1 MKTEK
6 LLNAMGSLSDEL
18 VKDAAIAGR
27 TDKKRFLWKPFI
39 VSAACLCLLLTAAF
53 SARHFLSDRPP
64 EVTGPTASAPQ
75 LDSDALKYGQIDFFS
90 AANKVDAGV
99 SGTGYQWIDGT
110 SNPTGGL
117 STEPAVPKLFFSHVG
132 VQVVAKAVED
142 LGIYEELYPYGW
154 GFYFTQYRV
163 IRMEVI
169 DPLESGLEGTFYYLL
184 PADLT
189 GDLTQYDAFLISM
202 YQRPKNDMLR
212 GENQITAFEYLF
224 QDHQEAPERGCMI
237 PFTDGV
243 FDVSLWE
250 IWWQD
255 RSHRYGYE
263 YLKDQLENE
272 ADKWVVFEGA
282 TLEEALQRRKLQ
294 TENWDATAT
303 YRQAKQYDFQSK
315 AARQAM
321 VYWKPFENGVFCSDR
336 FISSPDRYGVRR
348 YIGGCPTNEW
358 YYIDL
363 EDEKITASEY
373 AFTDEDFENLP
384 DLAAYIAS
392 LDLAQ
397 IAPQHTDT
405 AGKVLIYN
413 SAAGWYEK
421 TESGVYSIV
430 RIAWRYYDEENT
442 HIEYYDE
449 TFILLSET
457 GDHIISR
464 EELKEQIGE
473 NPNISE
479 EAYGVG
485 IPMPM
490 V

>member
-1 MKTEK
+1 M
-6 LLNAMGSLSDEL
+6 
-18 VKDAAIAGR
+18 
-27 TDKKRFLWKPFI
+27 
-39 VSAACLCLLLTAAF
+39 
-53 SARHFLSDRPP
+53 
-64 EVTGPTASAPQ
+64 
-75 LDSDALKYGQIDFFS
+75 
-90 AANKVDAGV
+90 
-99 SGTGYQWIDGT
+99 
-110 SNPTGGL
+110 
-117 STEPAVPKLFFSHVG
+117 
-132 VQVVAKAVED
+132 
-142 LGIYEELYPYGW
+142 IYEELYRYGIL
-154 GFYFTQYRV
+154 YNLPQYRV

-189 GDLTQYDAFLISM
+189 GDLTEYDAFLISM
-202 YQRPKNDMLR
+202 SQMSKNYMLR
-212 GENQITAFEYLF
+212 GENQITAFDYLF
-224 QDHQEAPERGCMI
+224 RDPQDAPEQGCMI

-243 FDVSLWE
+243 FDESLWK

-263 YLKDQLENE
+263 YLKDQLEDE

-282 TLEEALQRRKLQ
+282 TLEEALQRRQLQ
-294 TENWDATAT
+294 AENWDATAT
-303 YRQAKQYDFQSK
+303 YRQAKHYDLQSEAAQK
-315 AARQAM
+315 AMA
-321 VYWKPFENGVFCSDR
+321 YWKPFENGVFVPMVT
-336 FISSPDRYGVRR
+336 SPFNGYYVRR

-358 YYIDL
+358 YSIDL
-363 EDEKITASEY
+363 EDEEITASEY
-373 AFTDEDFENLP
+373 AFTDKDFENLP
-384 DLAAYIAS
+384 DIAAYIAS

-405 AGKVLIYN
+405 TGKVLINN

-430 RIAWRYYDEENT
+430 RIAWRYYDEKNT
-442 HIEYYDE
+442 HMEYYDE
-449 TFILLSET
+449 TFILLEVT